1 LSIATLT
8 VGTTATAA
16 GAVGSL
22 SNFEQ
27 IVIGAGNTA
36 TVLGAQVTGLPL
48 NVTEVAPG
56 ATSGLTVT
64 ATAGGTTDLSKL
76 TFSPGTY
83 IGAAGTVLA
92 GNALTSGTDLVTI
105 NGGGGTETIVGTS
118 IADVIVAGAGVDT
131 ITGGEGADTITI
143 GAGLDIV
150 SLTQTTA
157 AADNLIFALAFA
169 TGSADAA
176 TVTGFA
182 FGAGVDTIDMQVNL
196 TNGATGATSALI
208 GITPAVVAS
217 NGTATAN
224 DVIFTFHGAAD
235 IMAASTVANAVAN
248 AVAAL
253 TSGTDFS
260 SGGNIATGDSLI
272 LQLNDGT
279 NTFVFHYVADA
290 TANVTAA
297 ADLALIGM
305 FTGTTTA
312 ALVGDFI

>member
-1 LSIATLT
+1 
-8 VGTTATAA
+8 
-16 GAVGSL
+16 
-22 SNFEQ
+22 
-27 IVIGAGNTA
+27 
-36 TVLGAQVTGLPL
+36 
-48 NVTEVAPG
+48 
-56 ATSGLTVT
+56 
-64 ATAGGTTDLSKL
+64 
-76 TFSPGTY
+76 
-83 IGAAGTVLA
+83 VLA

-118 IADVIVAGAGVDT
+118 IADVIVAGAGADT

-150 SLTQTTA
+150 SLTETTA

-196 TNGATGATSALI
+196 TNGATGATAALI

-224 DVIFTFHGAAD
+224 DVIFTFHGAGD

-260 SGGNIATGDSLI
+260 SANIATGDSLI

-279 NTFVFHYVADA
+279 NTFVFHYVADGVA
-290 TANVTAA
+290 GTTAA

-305 FTGTTTA
+305 FNGTTTA